1 MTTINTSLDLKAA
14 IEELKARR
22 ESDLQNLKDEMEI
35 VGEKLKPGNL
45 LKTVFHDVMDLPDL
59 KTNVLNSA
67 IGLVTGIFA
76 KKIVIGKTINP
87 IKKLL
92 GFALETFVATKI
104 TKNADEIKSTGGS
117 ILKKI
122 FQKKNHVETTIE
134 NTSE

>member
-1 MTTINTSLDLKAA
+1 MTPINTSLELKAA

-22 ESDLQNLKDEMEI
+22 ESDLHNLKDEMEI

-45 LKTVFHDVMDLPDL
+45 LKTIFHDVMDLPDL

-76 KKIVIGKTINP
+76 KKLVIGKTINP

-122 FQKKNHVETTIE
+122 FQKKDHAETTIE
-134 NTSE
+134 NTSK

>member
-1 MTTINTSLDLKAA
+1 MTPINTSLELKAA

-22 ESDLQNLKDEMEI
+22 ESDLHNLKDEMEI

-76 KKIVIGKTINP
+76 KKLVIGKTINP

-122 FQKKNHVETTIE
+122 FQKKDHAETTIE

>member
-1 MTTINTSLDLKAA
+1 MTTINTSLELKAA

-22 ESDLQNLKDEMEI
+22 ESDLHNLKDEMEI

-45 LKTVFHDVMDLPDL
+45 LKTIFHDVMDLPDL

-76 KKIVIGKTINP
+76 KKLVIGKTINP

-122 FQKKNHVETTIE
+122 FQKKDHAEATIG

>member
-1 MTTINTSLDLKAA
+1 MTPINTSLELKAA

-22 ESDLQNLKDEMEI
+22 ESDLHNLKDEMEI

-45 LKTVFHDVMDLPDL
+45 LKTIFHDVMDLPDL

-76 KKIVIGKTINP
+76 KKLVIGKTINP

-122 FQKKNHVETTIE
+122 FQKKDHAETTIE